1 MAIHPFNEGD
11 RPNMTAFVEHILE
24 GHRAGTIDP
33 ASAAGALVSTMM
45 ALGAGDLDE
54 ARAWFQEGRK
64 HASGDTTR
72 VRDGRAQQT

>member
-11 RPNMTAFVEHILE
+11 RTNMTAFAEHILE

-45 ALGAGDLDE
+45 ALGAGDLD
-54 ARAWFQEGRK
+54 AGPRLRRGS
-64 HASGDTTR
+64 ASGGADWH
-72 VRDGRAQQT
+72 